1 MTAANNITSKNSAT
15 GACKALI
22 SESVHC
28 FIVSLTVAFK
38 YMCTSLYRVI
48 TATLKN
54 CHAFTIVQQF
64 VRPFNRLIFSLT
76 TCEDTLNVIK
86 IKLSS
91 KIHM

>member
-1 MTAANNITSKNSAT
+1 MDSAT

-38 YMCTSLYRVI
+38 RMCTSLYRVI

-54 CHAFTIVQQF
+54 RHAFTTVEQF

-76 TCEDTLNVIK
+76 TCEDILNVIK
-86 IKLSS
+86 IKLSQ
-91 KIHM
+91 KIHMSIINNVS